1 MNNQDFEKEC
11 EEYVER
17 IAKEL
22 DEIVCGG
29 SDIDDLQSE
38 LDDLEI
44 DEPER
49 DDYELQVD
57 FDNAH
62 ADWENKIDELRERI
76 EEAENNTLANYFDDY
91 LSISYIVD
99 GNKEYESV
107 RVWVAL
113 GGPNVYV
120 DTDKSAVVL
129 NWGNTHKEHG
139 LSYNTRDAIDEYFR
153 EIYELC

>member
-1 MNNQDFEKEC
+1 MNNQDFEKKC

-22 DEIVCGG
+22 DDIVCGG
-29 SDIDDLQSE
+29 TDIDDLQSE

-49 DDYELQVD
+49 DNYELQVD

-76 EEAENNTLANYFDDY
+76 EETEENTLEKYFEDY
-91 LSISYIVD
+91 LDLSYII
-99 GNKEYESV
+99 NSSKEYESV

-120 DTDKSAVVL
+120 DTDKGAVVL
-129 NWGNTHKEHG
+129 NWDSTHKEH
-139 LSYNTRDAIDEYFR
+139 YIRFDTRDAIDEYFR
-153 EIYELC
+153 EIYEFC